1 MQNHKKSINFI
12 ININKILLLEFFYFE
27 HVYGYE
33 DSWMTFQ
40 APHLSAVGC
49 HEQQLWASSR
59 VQRSQVVGE
68 DFINNPHWACG
79 CTVKVVGR
87 SGL

>member
-12 ININKILLLEFFYFE
+12 IIINKILLLKFFYFE
-27 HVYGYE
+27 HFYGYE
-33 DSWMTFQ
+33 DSWLTFQ

-59 VQRSQVVGE
+59 VQISQVVGAE
-68 DFINNPHWACG
+68 FINKP
-79 CTVKVVGR
+79 
-87 SGL
+87 SLGLWLHS

>member
-1 MQNHKKSINFI
+1 MNNINFLMQNHKKSINFI
-12 ININKILLLEFFYFE
+12 ININKILLLEFSILSMFMAMRTA
-27 HVYGYE
+27 
-33 DSWMTFQ
+33 DDFQ

-68 DFINNPHWACG
+68 EFIDNLIGP
-79 CTVKVVGR
+79 VVAQLR
-87 SGL
+87 